1 VRWIFAVVAAL
12 TLLAALGSSA
22 WAGEEAPYTERV
34 IGGDPPNMLTTNV
47 PYVAWRGEQIR
58 AVKCDG
64 SLRDGDGNLRSSAEI
79 DVLVETWSGPGRDPQ
94 LEQGTVDKLFWSSDR
109 QPCVRFDMVS
119 SDAGLARVKLVVS
132 DRDNVPIVK
141 HQFLMI
147 WLSLGGIDIDEVG
160 KNDPTGDQPEGSD
173 AEIGDPKGDGTFL
186 AGDPFG
192 RVQVKVTGRFPHPLA
207 SGGSFLLPHDW
218 PKIAAYFANDNNPY
232 NGDDTERW
240 DIHDDQDEG
249 RDHVR
254 RYHGFCDYANS
265 WTNDDVDNCE
275 IFWFSNRLGPFSNV
289 FGSGVQAGGPFDPL
303 RPGTLLS
310 NGKTEDGPVDWADAP
325 MPATRVDIEIAPN
338 SGKKGDISGAGQL
351 LKSDKAD
358 VYSRDGNGWI
368 KKHNLY
374 APYYSQWIPA
384 TAAVDAGIPEASGID
399 GPQKGNNFEGFLL
412 SGLYENWDT
421 FPLRWANDH
430 KTECNKYVD
439 FRYSILDG
447 RGPYD
452 VERVTPKGPQKVA
465 VYTDEHGEAQVRYDP
480 YAGGFYYD
488 NLPVVR
494 NDNRGC
500 DLQDVD
506 VLGTS
511 DIKATARYPY
521 QPVDDATR
529 VSATL
534 RKTVYNEFDKSL
546 SYYPKGTGS
555 ANSVARI
562 VVVHAND
569 VNGEPFKNETVCF
582 YVDDEADGFRGFVG
596 ETGPKNDRFTVE
608 GTVADIP
615 IGDVCRRL
623 DKNGNAAIEV
633 FNSDAQNINV
643 IAEFLD
649 EGLLRDID
657 VDFAATGSQGGYVPE
672 TGNDDNET
680 RGGGYCLNGY
690 GGNCPGS
697 GPPSHHQIDQTV
709 GQPHAAKLKKSVKKA
724 KKAKKAKRHLA
735 VSRVIL
741 KKGKRCLVIRVNSP
755 RKSERIKVRSGKLR
769 ANRSV
774 ATNRLVT
781 VKDLTIPAG
790 AKVTVSLTG

>member
-1 VRWIFAVVAAL
+1 VFAAIAAL
-12 TLLAALGSSA
+12 LLLMALPSGAWSS
-22 WAGEEAPYTERV
+22 EAPYTERV
-34 IGGDPPNMLTTNV
+34 IGGTAPNMLTTNV

-64 SLRDGDGNLRSSAEI
+64 SLRDGDGNLRSSANV

-94 LEQGTVDKLFWSSDR
+94 LEQGTVDTLFWSSDH

-132 DRDNVPIVK
+132 DRYNVPIVK

-147 WLSLGGIDIDEVG
+147 WLSLGGVAIDEVG
-160 KNDPTGDQPEGSD
+160 ANDPTGDQPAGSD
-173 AEIGDPKGDGTFL
+173 AEVGDPAGDGNFL

-192 RVQVKVTGRFPHPLA
+192 RVQVKVTGRFPHSLA
-207 SGGSFLLPHDW
+207 PGGEFLLPRDW
-218 PKIAAYFANDNNPY
+218 PGIASIFANDNDPY
-232 NGDDTERW
+232 NGDDTARW
-240 DIHDDQDEG
+240 DIHDDLDEG

-254 RYHGFCDYANS
+254 THHGFCDHANS

-275 IFWFSNRLGPFSNV
+275 TPWFANELGPFSNV
-289 FGSGVQAGGPFDPL
+289 FGLGVQAGGPFDPL
-303 RPGTLLS
+303 RPATLLS
-310 NGKTEDGPVDWADAP
+310 NGPTEDGQVDYADAP

-338 SGKKGDISGAGQL
+338 SGRDGDISGVGQL

-358 VYSRDGNGWI
+358 VYSRDGNGTVRD
-368 KKHNLY
+368 HNLY
-374 APYYSQWIPA
+374 APYYQQWIPA

-399 GPQKGNNFEGFLL
+399 GPQKGNNFEGFLV
-412 SGLYENWDT
+412 SGLYDNWAT
-421 FPLRWANDH
+421 FPLRWATDGP
-430 KTECNKYVD
+430 TECNKYVD

-447 RGPYD
+447 RGPWD
-452 VERVTPKGPQKVA
+452 VPRHNPAGPQKVA

-511 DIKATARYPY
+511 DIKATAKYPY
-521 QPVDDATR
+521 QPVDDSSR

-534 RKTVYNEFDKSL
+534 RKTVHNEFDKSL
-546 SYYPKGTGS
+546 SYYPKGSGS
-555 ANSVARI
+555 ANNVARI

-582 YVDDEADGFRGFVG
+582 YIDDEADGYRGFVG
-596 ETGPKNDRFTVE
+596 ETGTAGNRFLVE
-608 GTVADIP
+608 GTVADVP

-633 FNSDAQNINV
+633 FNSSPEKINV

-657 VDFAATGSQGGYVPE
+657 VDFTAPASQGGSVPV
-672 TGNDDNET
+672 TGNDDNT
-680 RGGGYCLNGY
+680 THGGGQCLNGHP
-690 GGNCPGS
+690 GNCPGS
-697 GPPSHHQIDQTV
+697 GPPSHQQLVATV
-709 GQPHAAKLKKSVKKA
+709 GAQQAAKLKHSLKPSKKS
-724 KKAKKAKRHLA
+724 KRRIA
-735 VSRVIL
+735 VARVSQ
-741 KKGKRCLVIRVNSP
+741 KNGRRVLVVRVNSP
-755 RKSERIKVRSGKLR
+755 RKSEKIRVRSGKLR
-769 ANRSV
+769 VRRSV
-774 ATNRLVT
+774 ATNKVVT
-781 VKDLTIPAG
+781 VKDLAIPAG
-790 AKVTVSLTG
+790 AKVTVSLDG